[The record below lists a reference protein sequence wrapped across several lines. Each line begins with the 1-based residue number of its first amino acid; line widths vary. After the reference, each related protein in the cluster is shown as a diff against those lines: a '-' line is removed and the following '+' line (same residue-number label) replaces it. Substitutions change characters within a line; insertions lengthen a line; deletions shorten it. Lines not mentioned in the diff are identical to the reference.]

1 MKQALKYLVAFLAI
15 QFVVEFVV
23 MLVWQMVCGAGFR
36 EAMTSVFTGSE
47 SITAPMMIVVQAAFS
62 IVALVVFLWR
72 RWCVV
77 SDHYLKTWPWAVFL
91 WSAIAALGTLVPAE
105 LFQELVPIKDFNS
118 ELLGE
123 MMSSRW
129 GYLAVCIFAPL
140 VEELVFRGAILRSLL
155 GSLQNHW
162 TAILVSALIFAIA
175 HINPAQMPHAFCLG
189 VLLGWMYYR
198 THSVLPGIIVH
209 WVNNTVAYAM
219 FNILPNAEDFR
230 LIDLWGG
237 SKLHIGMALLFSLLI
252 FIPAIVQL
260 HLNMRRT
267 IDNSQFTIDN

>member
-1 MKQALKYLVAFLAI
+1 MKQAFKYLVVFIAI
-15 QFVVEFVV
+15 QFVMEFVV
-23 MLVWQMVCGAGFR
+23 MLVWQLVGGVGLGD
-36 EAMTSVFTGSE
+36 AMTSIFRGSQPI
-47 SITAPMMIVVQAAFS
+47 SAPMMIVIQAAFS

-77 SDHYLKTWPWAVFL
+77 SNHYLKTWPWAVFL
-91 WSAIAALGTLVPAE
+91 WSAIAALGTLVPSE

-118 ELLGE
+118 EILGE

-155 GSLQNHW
+155 GSFPHHW
-162 TAILVSALIFAIA
+162 TAILISALLFSLV
-175 HINPAQMPHAFCLG
+175 HLNPAQMPHAFCLG

-198 THSVLPGIIVH
+198 TRSVLPGIIVH

-237 SKLHIGMALLFSLLI
+237 SRLHIGMAVVFSLLI
-252 FIPAIVQL
+252 LIPAIVQL
-260 HLNMRRT
+260 NLNMK
-267 IDNSQFTIDN
+267 DGK